1 MLSTKKVV
9 VRFGLW
15 IIVCRSL
22 TYILFESLKGCKISD
37 YCFHLYSFIQ
47 RVSKMIFVTALCIP
61 SLFCRGTIWNLY
73 SVPRIAEPVWLT
85 MMSSTLEKTQ
95 LCQRF
100 LKEFTLLIE
109 QINKN
114 Q

>member
-1 MLSTKKVV
+1 MSPHIRLVTVPCVLSLS
-9 VRFGLW
+9 R
-15 IIVCRSL
+15 
-22 TYILFESLKGCKISD
+22 
-37 YCFHLYSFIQ
+37 
-47 RVSKMIFVTALCIP
+47 
-61 SLFCRGTIWNLY
+61 RGTIWNLY

>member
-1 MLSTKKVV
+1 M
-9 VRFGLW
+9 
-15 IIVCRSL
+15 
-22 TYILFESLKGCKISD
+22 
-37 YCFHLYSFIQ
+37 
-47 RVSKMIFVTALCIP
+47 
-61 SLFCRGTIWNLY
+61 Y

>member
-1 MLSTKKVV
+1 MNRLKSAIEKAM
-9 VRFGLW
+9 
-15 IIVCRSL
+15 ISCRKIAESSL
-22 TYILFESLKGCKISD
+22 
-37 YCFHLYSFIQ
+37 
-47 RVSKMIFVTALCIP
+47 RVQFYVSRLMEALGE
-61 SLFCRGTIWNLY
+61 FRGTIWNLY

>member
-1 MLSTKKVV
+1 MP
-9 VRFGLW
+9 
-15 IIVCRSL
+15 
-22 TYILFESLKGCKISD
+22 
-37 YCFHLYSFIQ
+37 
-47 RVSKMIFVTALCIP
+47 TALLILP
-61 SLFCRGTIWNLY
+61 SHCRPLSPAAWAP
-73 SVPRIAEPVWLT
+73 SRIAEPVWLA
-85 MMSSTLEKTQ
+85 MMSSTLERTQ

>member
-1 MLSTKKVV
+1 M
-9 VRFGLW
+9 
-15 IIVCRSL
+15 
-22 TYILFESLKGCKISD
+22 
-37 YCFHLYSFIQ
+37 
-47 RVSKMIFVTALCIP
+47 
-61 SLFCRGTIWNLY
+61 Y
-73 SVPRIAEPVWLT
+73 SVPRIAEPVWLAMT
-85 MMSSTLEKTQ
+85 SSTLEKTQ

>member
-1 MLSTKKVV
+1 MTAFVLIPLYKDDAHIRLVTVPCVLSLS
-9 VRFGLW
+9 R
-15 IIVCRSL
+15 
-22 TYILFESLKGCKISD
+22 
-37 YCFHLYSFIQ
+37 
-47 RVSKMIFVTALCIP
+47 
-61 SLFCRGTIWNLY
+61 RGTIWNLY